1 MSTRAK
7 IASAAVSAG
16 VLLIGWQA
24 SVHGSVTSSAT
35 TSSGTTAT
43 SQPSATAT
51 ATHPTTAAPS
61 SQAALPNS
69 ATAGQATG
77 GYIDG
82 TYTGS
87 AYSNE
92 FGSWTVTVTIADGQ
106 ITDVTASTTA
116 QDHHSQGINTQA
128 VPRLRTQ
135 VLSAQSAHVDTI
147 SGATLTS
154 KSYLSSLQSALDEA
168 QA

>member
-24 SVHGSVTSSAT
+24 SVHSSVPSSAT

-43 SQPSATAT
+43 SQPSSSAT
-51 ATHPTTAAPS
+51 ATHPTTAAP
-61 SQAALPNS
+61 PNS

>member
-24 SVHGSVTSSAT
+24 SVHSSVPSSAT

-43 SQPSATAT
+43 SQPSSSAT
-51 ATHPTTAAPS
+51 ATHPTTAAP
-61 SQAALPNS
+61 PNS

-82 TYTGS
+82 TYTGA

-92 FGSWTVTVTIADGQ
+92 FGSWTVTVTITDGQ

>member
-43 SQPSATAT
+43 SQPSSSAT
-51 ATHPTTAAPS
+51 ATHPTTAAP
-61 SQAALPNS
+61 PNS
-69 ATAGQATG
+69 ATAGQAAG

-82 TYTGS
+82 TYTGA

-92 FGSWTVTVTIADGQ
+92 FGSWTVTVTITDGQ

-135 VLSAQSAHVDTI
+135 VLTAQSAHVDTI
-147 SGATLTS
+147 SDATLTS

-168 QA
+168 RA

>member
-24 SVHGSVTSSAT
+24 SVHGSVASSAT

-43 SQPSATAT
+43 SQPSSS

-69 ATAGQATG
+69 ATAGQAAG

-82 TYTGS
+82 TYTGA

-92 FGSWTVTVTIADGQ
+92 FGSWTVTVTITDGQ

-135 VLSAQSAHVDTI
+135 VLSAQSAQVDTI

-154 KSYLSSLQSALDEA
+154 HSYLSSLQSALDEA
-168 QA
+168 RA

>member
-24 SVHGSVTSSAT
+24 SVHSSVPSSAT

-43 SQPSATAT
+43 SQPSSSAT
-51 ATHPTTAAPS
+51 ATHPTTAAP
-61 SQAALPNS
+61 PNS

-92 FGSWTVTVTIADGQ
+92 FGSWTVTVTITDGQ

>member
-43 SQPSATAT
+43 SQPSSSAT
-51 ATHPTTAAPS
+51 ATHPTTAAP
-61 SQAALPNS
+61 PNS

-92 FGSWTVTVTIADGQ
+92 FGSWTVTVTITDGQ

-154 KSYLSSLQSALDEA
+154 HSYLSSLQSALDEA
-168 QA
+168 RA

>member
-24 SVHGSVTSSAT
+24 SVHSSVPSSAT

-43 SQPSATAT
+43 SQPSSSAT
-51 ATHPTTAAPS
+51 ATHPTTAAP
-61 SQAALPNS
+61 PNS

-135 VLSAQSAHVDTI
+135 VLTAQSAHVDTI

>member
-24 SVHGSVTSSAT
+24 SVHGSVASSAT

-43 SQPSATAT
+43 SQPSSSAT
-51 ATHPTTAAPS
+51 ATHPTTAAP
-61 SQAALPNS
+61 PNS

-135 VLSAQSAHVDTI
+135 VLSAQSAHIDTI

-154 KSYLSSLQSALDEA
+154 HSYLSSLQSALDEA

>member
-24 SVHGSVTSSAT
+24 SVHSSVPSSAT

-43 SQPSATAT
+43 SQPSSSAT
-51 ATHPTTAAPS
+51 ATHPTTAAP
-61 SQAALPNS
+61 PNS

-116 QDHHSQGINTQA
+116 QDRRSQGINTQA

-135 VLSAQSAHVDTI
+135 VLTAQSAQVDTI

-154 KSYLSSLQSALDEA
+154 HSYLSSLHSALDEA
-168 QA
+168 RA